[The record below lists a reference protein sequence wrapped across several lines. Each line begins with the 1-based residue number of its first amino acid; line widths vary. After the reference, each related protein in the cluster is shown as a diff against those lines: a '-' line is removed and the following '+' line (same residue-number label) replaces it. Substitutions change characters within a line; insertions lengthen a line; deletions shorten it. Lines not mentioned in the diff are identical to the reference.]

1 MIKVIGKRLLIPN
14 KDRLIGFEGDNQTGR
29 LYFSFRK
36 EFFTDV
42 FGSESDLS
50 VSAKLQASGA
60 SKAVAYVLTPVADLS
75 NAQESVYELEILS
88 GMVQAVGE
96 IKLQLIILKDMGK
109 DENQSD
115 IPDLEWNS
123 ETQSFY
129 ACDSLDFETYSGST
143 GSAQLDA
150 FKEILSKIGAKAT
163 NAVESATAAS
173 ESAASAKRYAEAA
186 EAVSA
191 ETETNAN
198 AAAASANTA
207 ALKASEASSTAV
219 AAGRYSA
226 SAAASS
232 EAAEEA
238 AKKSAASATA
248 ASTSAAASATAKSGA
263 ESAKEAAET
272 AKAAALNAAN
282 DAKNEAF
289 AAQSLAQLA
298 MDASGAARAGAKSA
312 SDNAAASLSH
322 MNEAARYSEEAKAA
336 VKDFDGHI
344 GSHDN
349 PHKVTASQVGAYT
362 EAESDAKIADA
373 IKPVADEIETL
384 SETVDGKL
392 DKVTGTVRIYPGVYA
407 TESTDGT
414 AQLITATSDLSY
426 IGTGSG
432 YIPLYAAGGQLKTAE
447 PTSDDSA
454 ANKEYVDGKIE
465 GIKKIALPSY
475 WETALETAVAKARA
489 KQNLTGNKCVNFV
502 MLSDIH
508 ADVGLIGYVQHVGDI
523 AQNACERLNIP
534 LVAMLGDHVTA
545 SISESVT
552 DMAANGEACMQ
563 ILKNIPADNLLNVL
577 GNHDI
582 NGGTGYVTSL
592 TQAETFNILL
602 RKESQDF
609 RRVWDED
616 GRYFYLDNTPQK
628 TRFICLYTNWWDKS
642 ILDGNTAS
650 LRYQDSFGF
659 GQAQLDFFVNALSTV
674 GEGWNIVIL
683 QHAPTSDMYN
693 WRDAAVFRGI
703 VNAYKARETYTGSYT
718 GTSEW
723 MNVSVTCD
731 FSSAKGDIIAIF
743 CGHLHQDKIYPEGSS
758 FAGVNVPVISVTCAA
773 DSPYGVNPQT
783 RTLGT
788 ASETALDIVTIDTE
802 NHNIYMTR
810 IGDIGN
816 DRETAYTVYTQ
827 SAGYTNQIP
836 ISVEPSSDSIY
847 HSVGYW
853 KSSRISS
860 SSQSAVAVT
869 GGTSPVFT
877 TGLIPCKKG
886 DVIRLKNCWIDPD
899 GTAAVYGQSPGGC
912 NALGYHAD
920 KTVSGLL
927 GSWLTLDGGGHN
939 YFDAVQYDSDGNA
952 VQFTMSS
959 ATPSSLGYIQLTL
972 GGNAETAILT
982 INEEIT
988 ESEVG

>member
-1 MIKVIGKRLLIPN
+1 MIKVIGKRLFIPN
-14 KDRLIGFEGDNQTGR
+14 KDRLIGFEGDNRTGR

-36 EFFTDV
+36 DFFTEV

-60 SKAVAYVLTPVADLS
+60 SKAVAYILTPVADLS

-173 ESAASAKRYAEAA
+173 ESAASAKGYAEAA
-186 EAVSA
+186 EKAAA

-198 AAAASANTA
+198 AAAESANTA
-207 ALKASEASSTAV
+207 AEKASEAES
-219 AAGRYSA
+219 AAGAAGKDAA
-226 SAAASS
+226 SAKASS
-232 EAAEEA
+232 EAAGGLAE
-238 AKKSAASATA
+238 K
-248 ASTSAAASATAKSGA
+248 AAASAAAASAGSQAAEKAKGAA

-289 AAQSLAQLA
+289 AAKSLAQLA
-298 MDASGAARAGAKSA
+298 MDAAGAAKAGAKSA

-349 PHKVTASQVGAYT
+349 PHKVTASQVGAYSK
-362 EAESDAKIADA
+362 AEIDTALA
-373 IKPVADEIETL
+373 
-384 SETVDGKL
+384 GKL
-392 DKVTGTVRIYPGVYA
+392 DKVKSLVRVYPGVYA

-414 AQLITATSDLSY
+414 PQLITATSDLGY

-432 YIPLYAAGGQLKTAE
+432 YIPLYDSGELKTGV

-454 ANKEYVDGKIE
+454 TNKAYVDGKID

-475 WETALETAVAKARA
+475 WETALETAVTKARA
-489 KQNLTGNKCVNFV
+489 KQNLAGNKCVNFV

-508 ADVGLIGYVQHVGDI
+508 ADVGLTGYVQHIGNI

-552 DMAANGEACMQ
+552 DMAANGEECMQ

-609 RRVWDED
+609 RRVWDAD

-642 ILDGNTAS
+642 ILDGNTVS

-659 GQAQLDFFVNALSTV
+659 GQVQLDFFVNALSTV

-683 QHAPTSDMYN
+683 QHAPPSDMYN
-693 WRDAAVFRGI
+693 WRDAAVLRGI
-703 VNAYKARETYTGSYT
+703 VNAYKTRKTYTGSYA

-731 FSSAKGDIIAIF
+731 FTAAKGDIIAIF

-758 FAGVNVPVISVTCAA
+758 FAGVNVPVISVTCATN
-773 DSPYGVNPQT
+773 SQYGVNPQT

-788 ASETALDIVTIDTE
+788 ASETALDIVTIDAE

-816 DRETAYTVYTQ
+816 DRETAYTVYTP

-869 GGTSPVFT
+869 SGTSPVFT

-899 GTAAVYGQSPGGC
+899 GTAAVYGQAPGGC
-912 NALGYHAD
+912 NTLGYNSD
-920 KTVSGLL
+920 KTVHGLL
-927 GSWLTLDGGGHN
+927 GSWLTFDVGHD
-939 YFDAVQYDSDGNA
+939 YFTAIQYDSDGN
-952 VQFTMSS
+952 VIQFTMSS
-959 ATPSSLGYIQLTL
+959 AVPSSLGYIQLTL